1 MIIRKITPNPLK
13 GAFRVCAF
21 DGCAKA
27 KSPLGDLGVI
37 LRIVILLFHFSGFS
51 DGEDTKNL

>member
-1 MIIRKITPNPLK
+1 MTIRKITPNPLK

-21 DGCAKA
+21 DDCAKA

-37 LRIVILLFHFSGFS
+37 LRIVK
-51 DGEDTKNL
+51 GEGNADDTNWAD